1 MIKDF
6 YSDDDLKDLLAEMDD
21 ENDNDTGEEAFEDE
35 EMLASQ
41 RRYEEIVKKYK
52 N

>member
-1 MIKDF
+1 MMKDF
-6 YSDDDLKDLLAEMDD
+6 YSDDDLKDLLAEME
-21 ENDNDTGEEAFEDE
+21 ENGSQEDAEDE

-41 RRYEEIVKKYK
+41 RRYEEILKKYK

>member
-1 MIKDF
+1 MMKDF
-6 YSDDDLKDLLAEMDD
+6 YSDDDLKDLLAEME
-21 ENDNDTGEEAFEDE
+21 ENGSQEDTEDE

-41 RRYEEIVKKYK
+41 RRYEEILKKYK

>member
-1 MIKDF
+1 MMDF
-6 YSDDDLKDLLAEMDD
+6 YSDDDLKDLLAEMDV
-21 ENDNDTGEEAFEDE
+21 DNNSGEDIVEDE
-35 EMLASQ
+35 EMAASQ

>member
-1 MIKDF
+1 MLNDF
-6 YSDDDLKDLLAEMDD
+6 YSDEDLKDLLAEMS
-21 ENDNDTGEEAFEDE
+21 EGSESEADVVGDE

>member
-1 MIKDF
+1 MDF
-6 YSDDDLKDLLAEMDD
+6 YSDDDFKDLLAEMDE
-21 ENDNDTGEEAFEDE
+21 ENDTDAAEEVFEDE

>member
-1 MIKDF
+1 MDF
-6 YSDDDLKDLLAEMDD
+6 YSDDDLKDLLAEMDE
-21 ENDNDTGEEAFEDE
+21 ENDIDAAEEVFEDE

>member
-1 MIKDF
+1 MMKDF
-6 YSDDDLKDLLAEMDD
+6 YSDDDLKDLLAEM
-21 ENDNDTGEEAFEDE
+21 EESGLQEDAEDE

-41 RRYEEIVKKYK
+41 RRYEEILKKHK